1 MVRTTGGSTEQWLP
15 ILVRLDQRTN
25 WLEKRIK
32 EAQGMNNCEA
42 QAVFFFFWNLVVLT
56 LDPLL
61 EGCQALGDGVR

>member
-1 MVRTTGGSTEQWLP
+1 MVRTTGGSIEQWLP

-42 QAVFFFFWNLVVLT
+42 QAFFFFFWNLVLPT

-61 EGCQALGDGVR
+61 EGCQALGDRVR

>member
-42 QAVFFFFWNLVVLT
+42 QAVFFFF
-56 LDPLL
+56 L
-61 EGCQALGDGVR
+61 ESGRAHS